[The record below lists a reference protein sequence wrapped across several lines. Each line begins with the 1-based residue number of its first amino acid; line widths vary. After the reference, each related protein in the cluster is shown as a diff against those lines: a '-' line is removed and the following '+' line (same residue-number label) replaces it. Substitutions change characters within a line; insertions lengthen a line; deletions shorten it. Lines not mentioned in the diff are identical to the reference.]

1 MSLTKSQ
8 QNFID
13 SVVSSYLSEI
23 KIPKRRTKNLYIIAP
38 VGLIGSGKSTV
49 GTYIA
54 RKIGAQVVSSN
65 YIRGRFF
72 KPKKKEYHIYTQPV
86 LEKIVESLLEKGVSV
101 VLDRDNVD
109 GKVEKKYKKILE
121 KYRAKVVYIR
131 VVCDIDVMIERM
143 MKRKYNKKEDII
155 TSPAVAIREMW
166 RRTPLHYRWIIK
178 PWPRFEFK
186 DLKYINFKA
195 VLDTTDGKTWKKKA
209 DEIRW

>member
-13 SVVSSYLSEI
+13 RVVSSYLSGV
-23 KIPKRRTKNLYIIAP
+23 KIPKRKTKNLYLIAP

-49 GTYIA
+49 STYIA

-65 YIRGRFF
+65 YIRGKFF

-155 TSPAVAIREMW
+155 TSPVVAIREMW
-166 RRTPLHYRWIIK
+166 RRTPLHYKWIIK

-186 DLKYINFKA
+186 ELKHISFKA
-195 VLDTTDGKTWKKKA
+195 VLDTTDGRTWKKKI
-209 DEIRW
+209 DQIRW